1 MAIDDRR
8 QSLEGGNVK
17 LRKMARSLIERQGY
31 AFYKEELSSYGIS
44 PFVDIRRLSR
54 RLGYPIQILFDV
66 GANVGQTAQKVLDAF
81 PSVSVVCFEP
91 HPKTFA
97 QLSERMAAEKR
108 VAVHNLALGS
118 EPGKAVLHEYNH
130 SDLNSLIPNSPYV
143 ARFNPEA
150 QSVAVDVA
158 TLDEFCEAHSIDRID
173 VLKIDTE
180 GFDAM
185 VLRGAQ
191 GMLSRGAVKFVY
203 TEFNHIL
210 PREGIA
216 GGSLSELDGLLAPA
230 GLRFVAS
237 YTDFVVSEGDFFASC
252 NALFALSRS

>member
-1 MAIDDRR
+1 MKLIREMAKAMIARR
-8 QSLEGGNVK
+8 
-17 LRKMARSLIERQGY
+17 GY
-31 AFYKEELSSYGIS
+31 SYYKNESAAYGID
-44 PFVDIRRLSR
+44 PFNDIGRLSR
-54 RLGYPIQILFDV
+54 RLDYPIQTFFDV
-66 GANVGQTAQKVLDAF
+66 GANIGQTAVKAVTAF

-97 QLSERMAAEKR
+97 QLNGRMSEVKR

-118 EPGKAVLHEYNH
+118 KSGRADLYAYEL
-130 SDLNSLIPNSPYV
+130 SDLNSLVPNSPYV
-143 ARFNPEA
+143 ARLKPEA
-150 QSVAVDVA
+150 QSVAVEVA

-203 TEFNHIL
+203 TEFDHIV
-210 PREGIA
+210 PREGIS
-216 GGSLSELDGLLAPA
+216 GGALSEVDQLLAPA
-230 GLRFVAS
+230 GFRFVAS
-237 YTDFVVSEGDFFASC
+237 YTDFVVSQGDVFASC